1 MHVPDLA
8 GELIR
13 GETVLLKTFFL
24 GIVLG
29 LAAAAGVLYA
39 IPAVDQVREASIVKV
54 APNGGNSETFHI
66 NLPMDRIML
75 GDAGQAGVVPPGL
88 KWPADEVFA
97 DVRAE
102 LFKIRNARDA
112 VVGVAVRKAA
122 TSKESNVID
131 WVLHLPARGSLF
143 VNMDVAPLKGGFR
156 IGEIASGSREFR
168 PLSGFMAERWIS
180 NDSSEEG
187 APAGRIELSATYVG
201 QLDSLATAE
210 TVE

>member
-66 NLPMDRIML
+66 NVPMDRIML
-75 GDAGQAGVVPPGL
+75 GDGGQAGGIPPGL
-88 KWPADEVFA
+88 EWPTDEVLA
-97 DVRAE
+97 GVRAE
-102 LFKIRNARDA
+102 LFKIRDARDT
-112 VVGVAVRKAA
+112 VVGVAVRTAA
-122 TSKESNVID
+122 TSQENNVID

-143 VNMDVAPLKGGFR
+143 INMDVAPLEGGYR
-156 IGEIASGSREFR
+156 IGEIASGSREFG
-168 PLSGFMAERWIS
+168 PLSGFMTERWIA
-180 NDSSEEG
+180 NDSNEED
-187 APAGRIELSATYVG
+187 APAGRIELLTSYVG
-201 QLDSLATAE
+201 QLEPLETAE
-210 TVE
+210 TIE

>member
-1 MHVPDLA
+1 VPDLA

-29 LAAAAGVLYA
+29 LAAAAGALYA
-39 IPAVDQVREASIVKV
+39 IPVVDQVREASIVKV
-54 APNGGNSETFHI
+54 TPNGGNSETFHI
-66 NLPMDRIML
+66 NVPMDRIVL
-75 GDAGQAGVVPPGL
+75 GDAGQAGAVPPGL
-88 KWPADEVFA
+88 KWPTDEVLA
-97 DVRAE
+97 NVRAE

-112 VVGVAVRKAA
+112 VVGVAVRTAA
-122 TSKESNVID
+122 TSQENSVID

-143 VNMDVAPLKGGFR
+143 VNMDVAPLEGGFR
-156 IGEIASGSREFR
+156 IGEIASGSREFA
-168 PLSGFMAERWIS
+168 PLSGFMTERWIE
-180 NDSSEEG
+180 NDSNEEG

-201 QLDSLATAE
+201 QLDPLETAE